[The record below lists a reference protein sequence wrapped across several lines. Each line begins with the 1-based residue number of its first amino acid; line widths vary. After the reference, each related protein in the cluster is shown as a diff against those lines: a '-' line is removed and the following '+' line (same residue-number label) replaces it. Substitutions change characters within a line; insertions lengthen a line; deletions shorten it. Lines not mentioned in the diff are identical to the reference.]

1 MSAIDVNGRH
11 YRLPRQPTV
20 VICFDGCDPQYIE
33 RGIADGVLP
42 TIAAICQ
49 TGFSAIADAAM
60 PTFTN
65 PNNVS
70 IVTGVP
76 PAVHGISGNYVL
88 DRATGEERMITDA
101 TLMRCGTILAGLA
114 DAGARIAVVT
124 AKDKLLRMLA
134 RDLRGIAFSSEY
146 ADKANL
152 NDNGI
157 ADIEAM
163 VGRGKP
169 DQYSADLSLFV
180 LDAGLALL
188 RKGAADVLYLSL
200 SDYVQHGHAPGEPE
214 ADAFNRAVDARIRDL
229 IAAGAIV
236 GVVADHG
243 MNDKARPDGSPNV
256 VFLEEELNARFGEG
270 AATVICPITDPF
282 VRHHGA
288 LGSFVRVYRRHGD
301 VQAMIAATAALPG
314 VAAVLDGAMAAQ
326 RYELPLDLEG
336 DFVAIGDAATVIGAS
351 REKHDLSGLAG
362 HRLRSHGGL
371 AEQKVPFIVSHPLN
385 AAYAEIAAHRRLRN
399 FDMFDCVLNGVG

>member
-1 MSAIDVNGRH
+1 MKPHSRRCSRVSTPAQARSSGLRMNTIDVNGRR

-42 TIAAICQ
+42 TIAALRQ

-114 DAGARIAVVT
+114 DGGARIAVVT

-152 NDNGI
+152 KDNGI
-157 ADIEAM
+157 A
-163 VGRGKP
+163 
-169 DQYSADLSLFV
+169 
-180 LDAGLALL
+180 
-188 RKGAADVLYLSL
+188 
-200 SDYVQHGHAPGEPE
+200 
-214 ADAFNRAVDARIRDL
+214 
-229 IAAGAIV
+229 
-236 GVVADHG
+236 
-243 MNDKARPDGSPNV
+243 
-256 VFLEEELNARFGEG
+256 
-270 AATVICPITDPF
+270 
-282 VRHHGA
+282 
-288 LGSFVRVYRRHGD
+288 
-301 VQAMIAATAALPG
+301 
-314 VAAVLDGAMAAQ
+314 
-326 RYELPLDLEG
+326 
-336 DFVAIGDAATVIGAS
+336 
-351 REKHDLSGLAG
+351 
-362 HRLRSHGGL
+362 
-371 AEQKVPFIVSHPLN
+371 
-385 AAYAEIAAHRRLRN
+385 
-399 FDMFDCVLNGVG
+399 